1 MAQNLPT
8 REGAKSPEGISLGL
22 GRTSDTYTSPHPLG
36 PAGRGELSL
45 LGSSL
50 YRSEDEAAFLGE
62 SGIHLLLRI
71 SKTQA
76 LSGSPPGGQ
85 ASRGVLP
92 SATDTRTP
100 TGRQDIHTACTGTNG
115 HRPGPSVLLG
125 GVSSCASGPVAS
137 ETGL

>member
-71 SKTQA
+71 RKT
-76 LSGSPPGGQ
+76 LSSPTLGLNCLP
-85 ASRGVLP
+85 ASASWLAHWEASVWFLASP
-92 SATDTRTP
+92 
-100 TGRQDIHTACTGTNG
+100 
-115 HRPGPSVLLG
+115 RPCS
-125 GVSSCASGPVAS
+125 
-137 ETGL
+137 